1 MEFWS
6 RKLAALI
13 QTFLTLIPIA
23 LLGAVLR
30 RFLPGAEEAQLSLY
44 RLVLYAV
51 LPALVLRP

>member
-1 MEFWS
+1 
-6 RKLAALI
+6 LI
-13 QTFLTLIPIA
+13 QTFSTLIPIA